1 MKKILVLVF
10 ACLLF
15 ASCKDNQNN
24 SPTYPKLQVKN
35 ACNGTSDGFAITA
48 VELVNY
54 SFTPLD
60 IKVGE
65 SRTFTLDKGM
75 PGGYDDVLVVVHYG
89 PSGAIRKY
97 QIRKDFNDGEI
108 TVVKIVGYQGN
119 GETIE

>member
-1 MKKILVLVF
+1 MKKILVLIL

-15 ASCKDNQNN
+15 ASCKGNQDN
-24 SPTYPKLQVKN
+24 SSSYPKLKVEN
-35 ACNGTSDGFAITA
+35 ACSGSSDGFAITA

-89 PSGAIRKY
+89 PSGAIRIY
-97 QIRKDFNDGEI
+97 QIRKDFKDGDT
-108 TVVKIVGYQGN
+108 TVVKIVGYQAN

>member
-1 MKKILVLVF
+1 MKKILVLIF
-10 ACLLF
+10 TCLLF
-15 ASCKDNQNN
+15 ASCKGNQDN
-24 SPTYPKLQVKN
+24 SPSYPKLKVGN
-35 ACNGTSDGFAITA
+35 SCSGSSDNFAITA

-54 SFTPLD
+54 LFTPLD

-89 PSGAIRKY
+89 SSGAIRKY